1 MHIQNISSAPQY
13 ITKFISGNLEQ
24 INKIY
29 EEGLVDNP
37 EGILGCKCSEEDD
50 RIDIQFMNEEMILEM
65 ITKESWE
72 PLKGSIPE
80 GKKLMF
86 IMDLDLDSIFLIN
99 V

>member
-1 MHIQNISSAPQY
+1 MSIQHIDSAPYY
-13 ITKFISGNLEQ
+13 ITKFIQGNMEQ
-24 INKIY
+24 LCKIY
-29 EEGLVDNP
+29 EEGLEQNP
-37 EGILGCKCSEEDD
+37 DGMLGCKCSEEDNRMD
-50 RIDIQFMNEEMILEM
+50 VQFMNEEAILEM

-86 IMDLDLDSIFLIN
+86 VMDIDLNSVFLIY

>member
-1 MHIQNISSAPQY
+1 MNVQHIDSAPDY
-13 ITKFISGNLEQ
+13 ITQFISGNMEQ
-24 INKIY
+24 LTKIY
-29 EEGLVDNP
+29 EEGLIDNP
-37 EGILGCKCSEEDD
+37 EGILGCKCSEKDNRMD
-50 RIDIQFMNEEMILEM
+50 VQFMNEEMILEM

-86 IMDLDLDSIFLIN
+86 IMDLDLNSVFLIH

>member
-1 MHIQNISSAPQY
+1 MHIQNIGSAPQY
-13 ITKFISGNLEQ
+13 ITNFISGNLEQ
-24 INKIY
+24 LTKIY

-37 EGILGCKCSEEDD
+37 EGILGCKCSEEDN

-72 PLKGSIPE
+72 PLKVSIPE

>member
-50 RIDIQFMNEEMILEM
+50 RMDIQFMNEEMILEM